1 MADLRQ
7 LEFFLLRYVPDA
19 VKDEFVNIGVV
30 MMEPAANGEGFA
42 DARFVRDWR
51 RVRCLD
57 PQADIEM
64 LEALEREIQ
73 GQLRQTRD
81 RDALLRR
88 LQDSFS
94 NAVQISPLKACL
106 AAEPAEEIE
115 ALAKL
120 YCEGRRPGAERETSG
135 RRRILGQMRDAFEQA
150 GVWALL
156 KKEIAAAQYTHKGD
170 PLKIDCGYRP
180 NGVIKM
186 FQAVSLAAG
195 PDAAKVLA
203 FSYPQIAAGIA
214 RVEKAS
220 AELTAVVEDDLA
232 RSDEAVGFA
241 LSTLEMSQIAV
252 VGAREMPRLAEVARR
267 ELRG

>member
-1 MADLRQ
+1 TESPQKELGELARTY
-7 LEFFLLRYVPDA
+7 LES
-19 VKDEFVNIGVV
+19 ESH
-30 MMEPAANGEGFA
+30 
-42 DARFVRDWR
+42 ARRA
-51 RVRCLD
+51 
-57 PQADIEM
+57 Q
-64 LEALEREIQ
+64 
-73 GQLRQTRD
+73 
-81 RDALLRR
+81 
-88 LQDSFS
+88 
-94 NAVQISPLKACL
+94 
-106 AAEPAEEIE
+106 
-115 ALAKL
+115 
-120 YCEGRRPGAERETSG
+120 SG
-135 RRRILGQMRDAFEQA
+135 RRVILNAMREAFEHE
-150 GVWALL
+150 GVWTLMRTQ
-156 KKEIAAAQYTHKGD
+156 IAAAQYTHKGD

-252 VGAREMPRLAEVARR
+252 V
-267 ELRG
+267 